1 MRPRMA
7 AILTS
12 IARQYI
18 ASATPVSSASI
29 VNDCGFEVS
38 SATIRNEMARLEEE
52 GYIIRPHHAA
62 GSIPSDKGYV
72 YYAGTLKEVGLPPA
86 EQRMIDHLFHQ
97 VEEDVD
103 EWLGLAVSLAAQ
115 RVQNLA
121 IATAPRSAA
130 YQLKHLELV
139 SLGESRALVILVM
152 REAKVRQQLV
162 HFSQPV
168 SQDDLT
174 AIALKLNA
182 AYKDKTGRQILASEL
197 ELSPVEQQVTYCL
210 LKMINAEDKHEN
222 EAFIDGIHYWLNQP
236 EFATGHKM
244 APLVELFE
252 QRRLV
257 NAVLP
262 EEMEG
267 EGVQVIVGQD
277 NRDEAVRGC
286 SVVLSQYGPPGE
298 ARGTIGVIG
307 PTRMPYARAISTVGY
322 LATVMDALVSDLYG
336 RRPMGRVDKKE
347 ESAG

>member
-1 MRPRMA
+1 MA
-7 AILTS
+7 AILNS

-18 ASATPVSSASI
+18 ASAMPVSSASI
-29 VNDCGFEVS
+29 VDDCGFEVS

-72 YYAGTLKEVGLPPA
+72 YYAGTLSEVGLPPA

-97 VEEDVD
+97 VEENVD
-103 EWLGLAVSLAAQ
+103 EWLSLAVSLAAQ

-139 SLGESRALVILVM
+139 ALGESRALVILVM

-162 HFSQPV
+162 HFGQPV
-168 SQDDLT
+168 SQEDLT
-174 AIALKLNA
+174 TIALKLNT
-182 AYKDKTGRQILASEL
+182 AYKDMTGRQILANEI
-197 ELSPVEQQVTYCL
+197 ELSPAEQQVTYCL
-210 LKMINAEDKHEN
+210 LKMMNAEDKHEN
-222 EAFIDGIHYWLNQP
+222 EAYIDGIHYWLNQP
-236 EFATGHKM
+236 EFAGGRKM

-257 NAVLP
+257 NAVVP
-262 EEMEG
+262 QEMEAG
-267 EGVQVIVGQD
+267 GVQVIIGRD
-277 NRDEAVRGC
+277 NRNEAVRGC
-286 SVVLSQYGPPGE
+286 SVVLSRYGPPGE

-322 LATVMDALVSDLYG
+322 LATVMDVLVSDLYG
-336 RRPMGRVDKKE
+336 RRPMGRTEVDKE